1 MEIDVNKLVYLLLLI
16 GFVYLVYKI
25 IKRLNPST
33 KANKIRETMPSK
45 SDLRD
50 EAITESYHFAQTLAC
65 GFPANA
71 QANARIGVRSASY
84 SSYFSYPHRKSSI
97 ITMTVKSELRKEGFS
112 FVSVTN
118 DGSEYTVSASW

>member
-1 MEIDVNKLVYLLLLI
+1 MEIDINKLVYLLLLI

-65 GFPANA
+65 GFLANA

-97 ITMTVKSELRKEGFS
+97 ITRTVKSELRKEGFS

>member
-65 GFPANA
+65 GFL
-71 QANARIGVRSASY
+71 ANARIGVRSASY

-97 ITMTVKSELRKEGFS
+97 ITRTVKSELRKEGFS

>member
-50 EAITESYHFAQTLAC
+50 EAIKESYHFAQTLAG
-65 GFPANA
+65 GFLAHKKMP
-71 QANARIGVRSASY
+71 
-84 SSYFSYPHRKSSI
+84 
-97 ITMTVKSELRKEGFS
+97 EL
-112 FVSVTN
+112 
-118 DGSEYTVSASW
+118 EYGALAIHHTFHTRTVSRL

>member
-50 EAITESYHFAQTLAC
+50 EAITES
-65 GFPANA
+65 
-71 QANARIGVRSASY
+71 
-84 SSYFSYPHRKSSI
+84 
-97 ITMTVKSELRKEGFS
+97 
-112 FVSVTN
+112 
-118 DGSEYTVSASW
+118 

>member
-1 MEIDVNKLVYLLLLI
+1 
-16 GFVYLVYKI
+16 
-25 IKRLNPST
+25 
-33 KANKIRETMPSK
+33 MPSK

-65 GFPANA
+65 GFLANA

-97 ITMTVKSELRKEGFS
+97 ITRTVKSELRKEGFS

>member
-65 GFPANA
+65 GFLANA

-97 ITMTVKSELRKEGFS
+97 ITRTVKSELRKEVFLL
-112 FVSVTN
+112 
-118 DGSEYTVSASW
+118 SA

>member
-1 MEIDVNKLVYLLLLI
+1 MVIDVNKLVYLLLLI

-50 EAITESYHFAQTLAC
+50 EAITESYHFAQTLAG
-65 GFPANA
+65 GFLANA

-84 SSYFSYPHRKSSI
+84 SSYFLYPHRKSSI
-97 ITMTVKSELRKEGFS
+97 ITRTVKSELRKEGFS

>member
-65 GFPANA
+65 GFLANA
-71 QANARIGVRSASY
+71 QANARIGVRSAS

-97 ITMTVKSELRKEGFS
+97 ITRTVKSELRKEGFS